1 MWPLRARGYVTV
13 ETFGRRQTSNRP
25 IMDLLRRHWP
35 EYASEAI
42 CLALFMV
49 SAVACATLL
58 QHPESPLALW
68 DASPLVR
75 RIPMGL
81 AMGVTA
87 VALIYSPMGVR
98 SGAHMNPG
106 VTLTFL
112 RLGKIAPGD
121 AAGYIAAQFVG
132 GAAGIVMG
140 VFLFWGLPAHPAVG
154 FVATT
159 PGAAG
164 SAVAFGAELLI
175 SFLLMT
181 TVLALSNAP
190 RLARFTGLG
199 AGALVAAFIVFEAP
213 FSGMSMNPARTLG
226 SNVLASMTSS
236 LWIYF
241 VAPPLGMLLAGER
254 YVRRHGVRAV
264 RCAKLHH
271 PRSGRCIFR
280 CGHLET
286 DAWTRPAATT

>member
-1 MWPLRARGYVTV
+1 MT
-13 ETFGRRQTSNRP
+13 Q
-25 IMDLLRRHWP
+25 LLRTHWP
-35 EYASEAI
+35 EYVSEAI
-42 CLALFMV
+42 GLALFML
-49 SAVACATLL
+49 SAAGCATLL
-58 QHPESPLALW
+58 QHPASPLASW

-81 AMGVTA
+81 AMGLTA
-87 VALIYSPMGVR
+87 VALIYSPMGGR

-112 RLGKIAPGD
+112 RLGKIAPAD
-121 AAGYIAAQFVG
+121 AAGYVLAQFIG
-132 GAAGIVMG
+132 GAAGIAGAVS
-140 VFLFWGLPAHPAVG
+140 LLRGLPAHPAVG

-159 PGAAG
+159 PGPAG
-164 SAVAFGAELLI
+164 IGVAFGAELLI

-181 TVLALSNAP
+181 TVLVLSSAP
-190 RLARFTGLG
+190 RSARFTGVA
-199 AGALVAAFIVFEAP
+199 AGALVAIFIVLEAP
-213 FSGMSMNPARTLG
+213 YSGMSMNPARSLG

-254 YVRRHGVRAV
+254 FIRRHGMGAV

-271 PRSGRCIFR
+271 PRSVRCIFR
-280 CGHLET
+280 CGHLER